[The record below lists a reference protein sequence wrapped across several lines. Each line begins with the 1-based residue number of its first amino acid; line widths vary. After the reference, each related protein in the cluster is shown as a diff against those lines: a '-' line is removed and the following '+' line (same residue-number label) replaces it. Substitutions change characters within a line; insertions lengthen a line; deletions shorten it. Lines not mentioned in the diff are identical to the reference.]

1 MGSNYNIGDRYVF
14 YPKRNELV
22 DLHND
27 CDVVVLGA
35 NECRLLKYLVTNS
48 ERTLPRNELIE
59 VLWNEREIFVDG
71 SSLTQS
77 ISILRRALS
86 DPVKAPV
93 YIKTVPKLGYEFI
106 APVKD
111 MTRPIYVESATEGGA
126 VSAYEGIKEAKGIVL
141 PNFYLFS
148 SMFRRV
154 TIALIFQSL
163 ITVYQEEIIHII
175 RAL

>member
-35 NECRLLKYLVTNS
+35 NECRLLKYLVKNN
-48 ERTLPRNELIE
+48 ERALPRNELIE

-86 DPVKAPV
+86 DPVKTPT
-93 YIKTVPKLGYEFI
+93 YIKTVPKFGYEFI
-106 APVKD
+106 APVQASKP
-111 MTRPIYVESATEGGA
+111 TVYIESGMEDDSGNLIGD
-126 VSAYEGIKEAKGIVL
+126 IKEARGILL

-163 ITVYQEEIIHII
+163 ITVYQEEIINII
-175 RAL
+175 RSL